1 MFQTRCG
8 NEKLRV
14 NGMGSLSKAGGSC
27 RQRNL
32 VYIYDIVL
40 MVFLGRKSTGTV
52 NEITQP
58 SAPPPIPLKKDKKMR
73 IKAIVYFTLKLQF

>member
-1 MFQTRCG
+1 MFQTRFG

-58 SAPPPIPLKKDKKMR
+58 SAPPPPFKKKDKKMR

>member
-1 MFQTRCG
+1 MFQTRFG

-58 SAPPPIPLKKDKKMR
+58 SAPPPLKKDKKMR

>member
-1 MFQTRCG
+1 MFQTRFG

-58 SAPPPIPLKKDKKMR
+58 SAPPPPHSLKKKTRKC
-73 IKAIVYFTLKLQF
+73 ALKPLCTFP

>member
-14 NGMGSLSKAGGSC
+14 NGMGSLSKAGGS
-27 RQRNL
+27 
-32 VYIYDIVL
+32 IYDIVL
-40 MVFLGRKSTGTV
+40 MVFLVRKSTGTV

-58 SAPPPIPLKKDKKMR
+58 SAPPPIPLKKR
-73 IKAIVYFTLKLQF
+73 QENAH

>member
-27 RQRNL
+27 RERDL

-58 SAPPPIPLKKDKKMR
+58 SAPPPIPLKKR
-73 IKAIVYFTLKLQF
+73 QENAH

>member
-1 MFQTRCG
+1 MFQTRFG

-58 SAPPPIPLKKDKKMR
+58 SAPPYPFKKKTRKCALKPLC
-73 IKAIVYFTLKLQF
+73 TLP

>member
-1 MFQTRCG
+1 MFQTRFG

-27 RQRNL
+27 RERDL

-58 SAPPPIPLKKDKKMR
+58 SAPPPPFKKKTRKCALKPLC
-73 IKAIVYFTLKLQF
+73 TLP

>member
-1 MFQTRCG
+1 MFQTRFG

-58 SAPPPIPLKKDKKMR
+58 SAPPPHPFKKKTRKCALKPLC
-73 IKAIVYFTLKLQF
+73 TLP

>member
-1 MFQTRCG
+1 MFQTRFG

-27 RQRNL
+27 RERDL

-58 SAPPPIPLKKDKKMR
+58 SAPPPHPLKKKTRKCAL
-73 IKAIVYFTLKLQF
+73 KPLCTLP

>member
-1 MFQTRCG
+1 MFQTRFG

-58 SAPPPIPLKKDKKMR
+58 SAPPHPFKKKTRKCALKPLC
-73 IKAIVYFTLKLQF
+73 TLP

>member
-1 MFQTRCG
+1 MFQTRFG

-27 RQRNL
+27 RERDL

-52 NEITQP
+52 DEITQP
-58 SAPPPIPLKKDKKMR
+58 SAPPPHPFKKKTRKCALKPLC
-73 IKAIVYFTLKLQF
+73 TLP

>member
-1 MFQTRCG
+1 
-8 NEKLRV
+8 
-14 NGMGSLSKAGGSC
+14 MGSLSKAGGSY

-58 SAPPPIPLKKDKKMR
+58 SAPPPIPLKKKTRKCAL
-73 IKAIVYFTLKLQF
+73 KPLCTLPWNYSFKIALFDI

>member
-58 SAPPPIPLKKDKKMR
+58 SAPPPPYPFKKKTRKCALKPLC
-73 IKAIVYFTLKLQF
+73 TLP

>member
-1 MFQTRCG
+1 MFQTRFG

-27 RQRNL
+27 RERDL

-40 MVFLGRKSTGTV
+40 MVFLARKSTGTV

-58 SAPPPIPLKKDKKMR
+58 SAPPPHPFKKKTRKCALKPLC
-73 IKAIVYFTLKLQF
+73 TLH